1 MDSSQILQMVADFG
15 ALGLASGAIFW
26 LYLKMTKRLD
36 DLTDNFQKQLKEQ
49 MEDCNRR
56 ESEVRDRFMEVVNKY
71 DTERLQWVT
80 RLDAIEKEIQD
91 VEVLIKEGLGEMRN
105 HYAKI
110 SAAIG
115 KEV

>member
-1 MDSSQILQMVADFG
+1 
-15 ALGLASGAIFW
+15 
-26 LYLKMTKRLD
+26 
-36 DLTDNFQKQLKEQ
+36 
-49 MEDCNRR
+49 
-56 ESEVRDRFMEVVNKY
+56 MEVVNKY

>member
-1 MDSSQILQMVADFG
+1 MDSSQVLQMVADFG

-26 LYLKMTKRLD
+26 LYLKMSQRLD
-36 DLTDNFQKQLKEQ
+36 NLTDNFQKQLKEQ

-80 RLDAIEKEIQD
+80 RLDSIEKEVKD
-91 VEVLIKEGLGEMRN
+91 TEALIKDGLGEMRS

-110 SAAIG
+110 SAVIG